1 MQVLNLNLI
10 LISMSFIEW
19 FYIFL
24 FSNLI
29 IFFGSQKLFRLAGVP
44 GWHAIIPFYNVVKH
58 LDIIKRPRWWLILCI
73 IPVINLLII
82 PVIWVELVK
91 RFNHNSRFDR
101 LLVILTLGLY
111 IFYIS
116 YISKKT
122 KIVEEISFSGFERSL
137 GSFIFAIVIAT
148 IVHNY
153 FLQPFVIPTGS
164 LEKTL
169 RVGDFLLVSKF
180 HYGARVPS
188 TVITLP
194 MVHDTIPIIKTR
206 SYLKNPQLPYIR
218 IPGFQEIKNND
229 IVVFNWP
236 ADTVRRFFIK
246 EKGVIKPRDKK
257 SNYVK
262 RAIGTPGDTF
272 QIKDGIILINGKK
285 NKLPDRAKPIF
296 KYEIKSGQGVSS
308 SKLLELEIDGFMR
321 KFVIKNLNQR
331 SYEEISNYILSIS
344 NTNDNEYL
352 VYTDDSGIPFNI
364 IRDNNI
370 IISELIDNTKEI
382 SLTFEDATMIE
393 NSKLFDTIFRV
404 TQEEGVSNLNFFPN
418 NKNFDW
424 NNDHFGPIYI
434 PKKGD
439 IIKIDTN
446 NIPIYK
452 KIIKDYE
459 INDVEI
465 LNGKI
470 IINGQEQE
478 SYTFKQDYYWMMGDN
493 RYNSEDSRVWGF
505 VPFDHVLGK
514 PVFIWM
520 SIDGLFNG
528 IKNWNFR
535 WDRIFT
541 TIGFEGK
548 PRSYFPHFIVFI
560 GLWQIYVFIKR
571 RRKTRV

>member
-1 MQVLNLNLI
+1 MNFTEWIYFFLI
-10 LISMSFIEW
+10 FNCLIFA
-19 FYIFL
+19 
-24 FSNLI
+24 
-29 IFFGSQKLFRLAGVP
+29 GSQKLFRLAGVP
-44 GWHAIIPFYNVVKH
+44 GWYAIIPFYNIIKH
-58 LDIIKRPRWWLILCI
+58 LDIIKRPRWWIILVF
-73 IPVINLLII
+73 IPVINLLMI
-82 PVIWVELVK
+82 PVIWVEFIK
-91 RFNHNSRFDR
+91 KFNHNSKIDR
-101 LLVILTLGLY
+101 ILVILTLG
-111 IFYIS
+111 FYFFHVS
-116 YISKKT
+116 YFSSKT
-122 KIVEEISFSGFERSL
+122 KLVDDISFSGFERSI

-188 TVITLP
+188 TVVTLP

-206 SYLKNPQLPYIR
+206 SYLKSPQLPYIR

-236 ADTVRRFFIK
+236 ADTVRRFFVK

-262 RAIGTPGDTF
+262 RALGIPGDTIE
-272 QIKDGIILINGKK
+272 IKDGIVFINGKK
-285 NKLPDRAKPIF
+285 NVLPERAKPIF
-296 KYEIKSGQGVSS
+296 TYNIKSNEGVSS
-308 SKLLELEIDGFMR
+308 NKLKELGIEGFIR
-321 KFVIKNLNQR
+321 KFIIKNLSQI

-352 VYTDDSGIPFNI
+352 VYTDDFGIPLSI
-364 IRDNNI
+364 IRENNL
-370 IISELIDNTKEI
+370 IISELIDSSREI
-382 SLTFEDATMIE
+382 SLTYEDAFKIE
-393 NSKLFDTIFRV
+393 NSNLFDTIYRV
-404 TQEEGVSNLNFFPN
+404 TQSKDLSNLNFFPN

-424 NNDHFGPIYI
+424 NNDYMGPIYI

-439 IIKIDTN
+439 KIDLSIDN
-446 NIPIYK
+446 LPLYK

-459 INDVEI
+459 FNDIVISNGRII
-465 LNGKI
+465 LNNK
-470 IINGQEQE
+470 EQN

-528 IKNWNFR
+528 IQNWKFR

-541 TIGFEGK
+541 TIGLDGK
-548 PRSYFPHFIVFI
+548 PRSYFPHFIAFI
-560 GLWQIYVFIKR
+560 VLWQVYVFIKR
-571 RRKTRV
+571 RKSKN

>member
-1 MQVLNLNLI
+1 
-10 LISMSFIEW
+10 MSFIEW
-19 FYIFL
+19 IYFFLIYNGLIFA
-24 FSNLI
+24 
-29 IFFGSQKLFRLAGVP
+29 GSQKLFRLAGVP
-44 GWHAIIPFYNVVKH
+44 GWHAIIPFYNIIKH
-58 LDIIKRPRWWLILCI
+58 LDIIQRPRWWIILVF
-73 IPVINLLII
+73 IPVINLLMI
-82 PVIWVELVK
+82 PVVWVEFIK
-91 RFNHNSRFDR
+91 RFNHNSKIDR
-101 LLVILTLGLY
+101 ILVILTLGFY
-111 IFYIS
+111 FFYIS
-116 YISKKT
+116 YVSSKT
-122 KIVEEISFSGFERSL
+122 KLVKEISFSGFERSI

-188 TVITLP
+188 TVVTLP

-206 SYLKNPQLPYIR
+206 SYLKSPQLPYIR

-236 ADTVRRFFIK
+236 ADTVRKFFVK

-262 RAIGTPGDTF
+262 RALGIPGDTIE
-272 QIKDGIILINGKK
+272 IKDGIIFINGKK
-285 NKLPDRAKPIF
+285 NVLPDRAKPIF
-296 KYEIKSGQGVSS
+296 TYNIRSEKGVSS
-308 SKLLELEIDGFMR
+308 NKLKEIGIEGFIR
-321 KFVIKNLNQR
+321 KFIIKNLTPR

-352 VYTDDSGIPFNI
+352 VYTDDSGIPLSI
-364 IRDNNI
+364 IRDYNI
-370 IISELIDNTKEI
+370 IISELIDSTREI
-382 SLTFEDATMIE
+382 SLTYEDAFKIE
-393 NSKLFDTIFRV
+393 NSNLFDTIYRV
-404 TQEEGVSNLNFFPN
+404 TQSKGVSNLNFFPN
-418 NKNFDW
+418 NNNFKW
-424 NNDHFGPIYI
+424 NNDYLGPIYI

-439 IIKIDTN
+439 QIDLSIDN
-446 NIPIYK
+446 LPLYK

-459 INDVEI
+459 FNDIEI
-465 LNGKI
+465 SNGRI
-470 IINGQEQE
+470 IINSEEQD

-528 IKNWNFR
+528 IQNWKFR

-541 TIGFEGK
+541 TIGLDGE
-548 PRSYFPHFIVFI
+548 PRSYLPHFVVFI
-560 GLWQIYVFIKR
+560 FLWQLYVFIKR
-571 RRKTRV
+571 RKSKS

>member
-1 MQVLNLNLI
+1 
-10 LISMSFIEW
+10 MSFIEW
-19 FYIFL
+19 IYFFLIYNGLIFA
-24 FSNLI
+24 
-29 IFFGSQKLFRLAGVP
+29 GSQKLFRLAGVP
-44 GWHAIIPFYNVVKH
+44 GWHAIIPFYNIIKH
-58 LDIIKRPRWWLILCI
+58 LDIIQRPRWWIILVF
-73 IPVINLLII
+73 IPVINLLMI
-82 PVIWVELVK
+82 PVVWVEFIK
-91 RFNHNSRFDR
+91 RFNHNSKIDR
-101 LLVILTLGLY
+101 ILVILTLGFY
-111 IFYIS
+111 FFYIS
-116 YISKKT
+116 YASRKT
-122 KIVEEISFSGFERSL
+122 KLVEEISFSGFERSI

-180 HYGARVPS
+180 HYGARIPS
-188 TVITLP
+188 TVVTLP

-206 SYLKNPQLPYIR
+206 SYLKSPQLPYIR

-236 ADTVRRFFIK
+236 ADTVRKFFVK

-262 RAIGTPGDTF
+262 RALGIPGDTIE
-272 QIKDGIILINGKK
+272 IKDGIIFINGKK
-285 NKLPDRAKPIF
+285 NVLPDRAKPIF
-296 KYEIKSGQGVSS
+296 TYNIRAEKGVSS
-308 SKLLELEIDGFMR
+308 NKLKEIGIEGFIR
-321 KFVIKNLNQR
+321 KFIIKNLTPR

-352 VYTDDSGIPFNI
+352 VYTDDSGIPLSI

-370 IISELIDNTKEI
+370 TISELIDSTREI
-382 SLTFEDATMIE
+382 SLTYEDAFKIE
-393 NSKLFDTIFRV
+393 NSNLFDTIYRV
-404 TQEEGVSNLNFFPN
+404 TQSKGVSNLNFFPN
-418 NKNFDW
+418 NNNFKW
-424 NNDHFGPIYI
+424 NNDYLGPIYI

-439 IIKIDTN
+439 QIDLSLDN
-446 NIPIYK
+446 LPLYK

-459 INDVEI
+459 FNDIEI
-465 LNGKI
+465 SNGRI
-470 IINGQEQE
+470 IINNEEQN

-528 IKNWNFR
+528 IQNWKFR

-541 TIGFEGK
+541 TIGLNGE
-548 PRSYFPHFIVFI
+548 PRSYFPHFIAFI
-560 GLWQIYVFIKR
+560 VLWQLYVFIKR
-571 RRKTRV
+571 RRSKS

>member
-1 MQVLNLNLI
+1 MNFTEWIYFFLI
-10 LISMSFIEW
+10 FNCLIFA
-19 FYIFL
+19 
-24 FSNLI
+24 
-29 IFFGSQKLFRLAGVP
+29 GSQKLFRLAGVP
-44 GWHAIIPFYNVVKH
+44 GWYAIIPFYNIIKH
-58 LDIIKRPRWWLILCI
+58 LDIIKRPRWWIILVF
-73 IPVINLLII
+73 IPVINLLMI
-82 PVIWVELVK
+82 PVIWVEFIK
-91 RFNHNSRFDR
+91 KFNHNSKIDR
-101 LLVILTLGLY
+101 ILVILTLG
-111 IFYIS
+111 FYFFHVS
-116 YISKKT
+116 YFSSKT
-122 KIVEEISFSGFERSL
+122 KLVDDISFSGFERSI

-188 TVITLP
+188 TVVTLP

-206 SYLKNPQLPYIR
+206 SYLKSPQLPYIR

-236 ADTVRRFFIK
+236 ADTVRRFFVK

-262 RAIGTPGDTF
+262 RALGIPGDTIE
-272 QIKDGIILINGKK
+272 IKDGVIFINGKK
-285 NKLPDRAKPIF
+285 NVLPDRAKPIF
-296 KYEIKSGQGVSS
+296 TYNIKSNEGVSS
-308 SKLLELEIDGFMR
+308 NKLKELGIEGFIR
-321 KFVIKNLNQR
+321 KFIIKNLSQI

-352 VYTDDSGIPFNI
+352 VYTDDFGIPLSI
-364 IRDNNI
+364 IRENNL
-370 IISELIDNTKEI
+370 IISELIDSSREI
-382 SLTFEDATMIE
+382 SLTYEDAFKIE
-393 NSKLFDTIFRV
+393 NSNLFDTIYRV
-404 TQEEGVSNLNFFPN
+404 TQSKDLSNLNFFPN

-424 NNDHFGPIYI
+424 NNDYMGPIYI

-439 IIKIDTN
+439 KIDLSIDN
-446 NIPIYK
+446 LPLYK

-459 INDVEI
+459 FNDIVISNGRII
-465 LNGKI
+465 LNNK
-470 IINGQEQE
+470 EQN

-528 IKNWNFR
+528 IQNWKFR

-541 TIGFEGK
+541 TIGLDGK
-548 PRSYFPHFIVFI
+548 PRSYFPHFIAFI
-560 GLWQIYVFIKR
+560 VLWQVYVFIKR
-571 RRKTRV
+571 RKSKN

>member
-1 MQVLNLNLI
+1 
-10 LISMSFIEW
+10 MSFIEW
-19 FYIFL
+19 IYFFLIYNGLIFA
-24 FSNLI
+24 
-29 IFFGSQKLFRLAGVP
+29 GSQKLFRLAGVP
-44 GWHAIIPFYNVVKH
+44 GWHAIIPFYNIIKH
-58 LDIIKRPRWWLILCI
+58 LDIIQRPRWWIILVF
-73 IPVINLLII
+73 IPVINLLMI
-82 PVIWVELVK
+82 PVVWVEFIK
-91 RFNHNSRFDR
+91 RFNHNSKIDR
-101 LLVILTLGLY
+101 ILVILTLGFY
-111 IFYIS
+111 FFYIS
-116 YISKKT
+116 YASSKT
-122 KIVEEISFSGFERSL
+122 KLVEEISFSGFERSI

-188 TVITLP
+188 TVVTLP

-206 SYLKNPQLPYIR
+206 SYLKSPQLPYIR

-236 ADTVRRFFIK
+236 ADTVRRFFVK

-262 RAIGTPGDTF
+262 RALGIPGDTIE
-272 QIKDGIILINGKK
+272 IKDGIIFINGKK
-285 NKLPDRAKPIF
+285 NVLPDRAKPIF
-296 KYEIKSGQGVSS
+296 TFNIRAEKGVSS
-308 SKLLELEIDGFMR
+308 NKLKEIGIEGFIR
-321 KFVIKNLNQR
+321 KFIIKNLTPR

-352 VYTDDSGIPFNI
+352 VYTDDSGIPLSI

-370 IISELIDNTKEI
+370 TISELIDSTREI
-382 SLTFEDATMIE
+382 SLTYEDAVKIQ
-393 NSKLFDTIFRV
+393 NSNLFDTIYRV
-404 TQEEGVSNLNFFPN
+404 TQSKGVSNLNFFPN
-418 NKNFDW
+418 NNNFKW
-424 NNDHFGPIYI
+424 NNDYLGPIYI

-439 IIKIDTN
+439 QIDLSLDN
-446 NIPIYK
+446 LPLYK

-459 INDVEI
+459 FNDVEI
-465 LNGKI
+465 SNGRI
-470 IINGQEQE
+470 IINNEE
-478 SYTFKQDYYWMMGDN
+478 RNSYTFKQDYYWMMGDN

-528 IKNWNFR
+528 IQNWKFR

-541 TIGFEGK
+541 TIGLDGE
-548 PRSYFPHFIVFI
+548 PRSYLPHFIALMV
-560 GLWQIYVFIKR
+560 LWQLYVFIKR
-571 RRKTRV
+571 RKSKN

>member
-1 MQVLNLNLI
+1 
-10 LISMSFIEW
+10 MSFIEW
-19 FYIFL
+19 IYFFLIYNGLIFA
-24 FSNLI
+24 
-29 IFFGSQKLFRLAGVP
+29 GSQKLFRLAGVP
-44 GWHAIIPFYNVVKH
+44 GWQAIIPFYNIIKY
-58 LDIIKRPRWWLILCI
+58 LDIIKRPRWWIILVF
-73 IPVINLLII
+73 IPVINLLMI
-82 PVIWVELVK
+82 PVIWVEFIK
-91 RFNHNSRFDR
+91 RFNHNSKIDR
-101 LLVILTLGLY
+101 ILVILTLGFY
-111 IFYIS
+111 FFYIS
-116 YISKKT
+116 YVSSKT
-122 KIVEEISFSGFERSL
+122 KLVREVSFSGFERSI

-188 TVITLP
+188 TVVTLP

-206 SYLKNPQLPYIR
+206 SYLKSPQLPYIR
-218 IPGFQEIKNND
+218 IPGFQQIKNND

-236 ADTVRRFFIK
+236 ADTVRKFFVK

-262 RAIGTPGDTF
+262 RALGIPGDTIE
-272 QIKDGIILINGKK
+272 IKDGIIFINGKK
-285 NKLPDRAKPIF
+285 NVLPDRAKPIF
-296 KYEIKSGQGVSS
+296 TYNIKSDQGVSS
-308 SKLLELEIDGFMR
+308 NKLKEIGIEGFIR
-321 KFVIKNLNQR
+321 KFIIKNLTPR

-352 VYTDDSGIPFNI
+352 IYTDDYGIPLSI

-370 IISELIDNTKEI
+370 IISELIDSTREI
-382 SLTFEDATMIE
+382 SLTYEDALKIE
-393 NSKLFDTIFRV
+393 NSNLFDTIYRV
-404 TQEEGVSNLNFFPN
+404 TQSEGVSNLNFFPN
-418 NKNFDW
+418 NKSFKW
-424 NNDHFGPIYI
+424 NNDYLGPIYI

-439 IIKIDTN
+439 EIDLN
-446 NIPIYK
+446 LDNLPLYK

-459 INDVEI
+459 FNDVDI
-465 LNGKI
+465 SNGRI
-470 IINGQEQE
+470 FINSKEQD

-520 SIDGLFNG
+520 SIDGLFSG
-528 IKNWNFR
+528 IQNWKFR

-541 TIGFEGK
+541 TIGLNGE
-548 PRSYFPHFIVFI
+548 PRSYFPHFIALI
-560 GLWQIYVFIKR
+560 AIWQLYVFFKR
-571 RRKTRV
+571 RKSKS

>member
-1 MQVLNLNLI
+1 
-10 LISMSFIEW
+10 MSFIEW
-19 FYIFL
+19 IYFFLIYNGLIFA
-24 FSNLI
+24 
-29 IFFGSQKLFRLAGVP
+29 GSQKLFRLAGVP
-44 GWHAIIPFYNVVKH
+44 GWHAIIPFYNIIKH
-58 LDIIKRPRWWLILCI
+58 LDIIQRPRWWIILVF
-73 IPVINLLII
+73 IPVINLLMI
-82 PVIWVELVK
+82 PVVWVEFIK
-91 RFNHNSRFDR
+91 RFNHNSKIDR
-101 LLVILTLGLY
+101 ILVILTLGFY
-111 IFYIS
+111 FFYIS
-116 YISKKT
+116 YASSKT
-122 KIVEEISFSGFERSL
+122 KLVEEISFSGFERSI

-188 TVITLP
+188 TVVTLP

-206 SYLKNPQLPYIR
+206 SYLKSPQLPYIR

-236 ADTVRRFFIK
+236 ADTVRRFFVK

-262 RAIGTPGDTF
+262 RALGIPGDTIE
-272 QIKDGIILINGKK
+272 IKDGIIFINGKK
-285 NKLPDRAKPIF
+285 NVLPDRAKPIF
-296 KYEIKSGQGVSS
+296 TYNIRSEKGVSS
-308 SKLLELEIDGFMR
+308 NKLKEIGIEGFIR
-321 KFVIKNLNQR
+321 KFIINNLTPR

-352 VYTDDSGIPFNI
+352 VYTDDSGIPLSI

-370 IISELIDNTKEI
+370 NISELIDSTREI
-382 SLTFEDATMIE
+382 SLTYEDAFKVE
-393 NSKLFDTIFRV
+393 NSNLFDTIYRV
-404 TQEEGVSNLNFFPN
+404 TQSKGVSNLNFFPN
-418 NKNFDW
+418 NNNFKW
-424 NNDHFGPIYI
+424 NNDYLGPIYI

-439 IIKIDTN
+439 QIDLSLDN
-446 NIPIYK
+446 LPLYK

-459 INDVEI
+459 FNDIEI
-465 LNGKI
+465 SNGRI
-470 IINGQEQE
+470 IINSEEQD

-528 IKNWNFR
+528 IQNWKFR

-541 TIGFEGK
+541 TIGLDGE
-548 PRSYFPHFIVFI
+548 PRSYLPHFIVFI
-560 GLWQIYVFIKR
+560 FLWQLYVFIKR
-571 RRKTRV
+571 RKSKN

>member
-1 MQVLNLNLI
+1 
-10 LISMSFIEW
+10 MSFIEW
-19 FYIFL
+19 IYFFLIYNGLIFA
-24 FSNLI
+24 
-29 IFFGSQKLFRLAGVP
+29 GSQKLFRLAGVP
-44 GWHAIIPFYNVVKH
+44 GWHSIIPFYNIIKH
-58 LDIIKRPRWWLILCI
+58 LDIIQRPRWWIILVF
-73 IPVINLLII
+73 IPVINLLMI
-82 PVIWVELVK
+82 PVVWVEFIK
-91 RFNHNSRFDR
+91 RFNHNSKIDR
-101 LLVILTLGLY
+101 ILVILTLGFY
-111 IFYIS
+111 FFYIS
-116 YISKKT
+116 YVSSKT
-122 KIVEEISFSGFERSL
+122 KLVKEISFSGFERSI

-188 TVITLP
+188 TIVTLP

-206 SYLKNPQLPYIR
+206 SYLKSPQLPYIR

-236 ADTVRRFFIK
+236 ADTVRKFFVK

-262 RAIGTPGDTF
+262 RALGIPGDTIE
-272 QIKDGIILINGKK
+272 IKDGIIFINGKK
-285 NKLPDRAKPIF
+285 NVLPDRAKPIF
-296 KYEIKSGQGVSS
+296 TYNIRSEKGVSS
-308 SKLLELEIDGFMR
+308 NKLKEIGIEGFIR
-321 KFVIKNLNQR
+321 KFIIKNLTPR

-352 VYTDDSGIPFNI
+352 VYTDDSGIPLSI
-364 IRDNNI
+364 IRNNNI
-370 IISELIDNTKEI
+370 TISELIDSTREI
-382 SLTFEDATMIE
+382 SLTYEDAFKIE
-393 NSKLFDTIFRV
+393 NSNLFDTIYRV
-404 TQEEGVSNLNFFPN
+404 TQSKGVSNLNFFPN
-418 NKNFDW
+418 NNNFKW
-424 NNDHFGPIYI
+424 NNDYLGPIYI

-439 IIKIDTN
+439 QIDLSLDN
-446 NIPIYK
+446 LPLYK

-459 INDVEI
+459 FNDIEI
-465 LNGKI
+465 SNGKI
-470 IINGQEQE
+470 IINSKEQD
-478 SYTFKQDYYWMMGDN
+478 SYIFKQDYYWMMGDN

-528 IKNWNFR
+528 IQNWKFR

-541 TIGFEGK
+541 TIGLDGE
-548 PRSYFPHFIVFI
+548 PRSYLPHFILFI
-560 GLWQIYVFIKR
+560 FLWKLNAFIKR
-571 RRKTRV
+571 RKSKS

>member
-1 MQVLNLNLI
+1 
-10 LISMSFIEW
+10 MSFIEW
-19 FYIFL
+19 IYFFLIYNGLIFA
-24 FSNLI
+24 
-29 IFFGSQKLFRLAGVP
+29 GSQKLFRLAGVP
-44 GWHAIIPFYNVVKH
+44 GWHAVIPFYNIIKH
-58 LDIIKRPRWWLILCI
+58 LDIIQRPRWWIILVF
-73 IPVINLLII
+73 IPVINLLMI
-82 PVIWVELVK
+82 PVVWVEFIK
-91 RFNHNSRFDR
+91 RFNHNSKIDR
-101 LLVILTLGLY
+101 ILVILSLGFY
-111 IFYIS
+111 FFYIS
-116 YISKKT
+116 YVSSKT
-122 KIVEEISFSGFERSL
+122 KLVKEISFSGFERSI

-188 TVITLP
+188 TVVTLP

-206 SYLKNPQLPYIR
+206 SYLKSPQLPYIR

-236 ADTVRRFFIK
+236 ADTVRKFFVK

-262 RAIGTPGDTF
+262 RALGIPGDTIE
-272 QIKDGIILINGKK
+272 IKDGIIFINGKK
-285 NKLPDRAKPIF
+285 NVLPDRAKPIF
-296 KYEIKSGQGVSS
+296 TYNIKSEKGVSS
-308 SKLLELEIDGFMR
+308 NKLKEIGIEGFIR
-321 KFVIKNLNQR
+321 KFIIKNLTPR
-331 SYEEISNYILSIS
+331 SYEEISDYILSIS

-352 VYTDDSGIPFNI
+352 VYTDDSGIPLSI
-364 IRDNNI
+364 IRNNNI
-370 IISELIDNTKEI
+370 TISELIDSTREI
-382 SLTFEDATMIE
+382 SLTYEDAFKIE
-393 NSKLFDTIFRV
+393 NSNLFDSIYRV
-404 TQEEGVSNLNFFPN
+404 TQSKGVSNLNFFPN
-418 NKNFDW
+418 NNYFKW
-424 NNDHFGPIYI
+424 NNDYLGPIYI

-439 IIKIDTN
+439 QIDLSLDN
-446 NIPIYK
+446 LPLYK

-459 INDVEI
+459 FNDIEI
-465 LNGKI
+465 SNGRI
-470 IINGQEQE
+470 IINNEEQN

-528 IKNWNFR
+528 IQNWKFR

-541 TIGFEGK
+541 TIGLDGE
-548 PRSYFPHFIVFI
+548 PRSYLPHFIVFI
-560 GLWQIYVFIKR
+560 FLWQLYVFVKR
-571 RRKTRV
+571 KKFKI

>member
-1 MQVLNLNLI
+1 
-10 LISMSFIEW
+10 MSFIEW
-19 FYIFL
+19 IYFFLIYNGLIFA
-24 FSNLI
+24 
-29 IFFGSQKLFRLAGVP
+29 GSQKLFRLAGVHA
-44 GWHAIIPFYNVVKH
+44 WLAIIPFYNIIKH
-58 LDIIKRPRWWLILCI
+58 LDIIQRPRWWIILVF
-73 IPVINLLII
+73 IPVINLLMI
-82 PVIWVELVK
+82 PVIWVEFIK
-91 RFNHNSRFDR
+91 KFNHNSKIDR
-101 LLVILTLGLY
+101 ILVILTLG
-111 IFYIS
+111 FYFFYVS
-116 YISKKT
+116 YFSSKT
-122 KIVEEISFSGFERSL
+122 KLVDDISFSGFERSI

-188 TVITLP
+188 TVVTLP

-206 SYLKNPQLPYIR
+206 SYLKSPQLPYIR

-236 ADTVRRFFIK
+236 ADTVRRFFVK

-262 RAIGTPGDTF
+262 RALGIPGDTIE
-272 QIKDGIILINGKK
+272 IKDGIIFINSKK
-285 NKLPDRAKPIF
+285 NVLPDRAKPIF
-296 KYEIKSGQGVSS
+296 TYNIKSNEGVSS
-308 SKLLELEIDGFMR
+308 NKLKELGIEGFVR
-321 KFVIKNLNQR
+321 KFIIKNLSQI

-352 VYTDDSGIPFNI
+352 VYTDDSGIPLSI
-364 IRDNNI
+364 IRENNL
-370 IISELIDNTKEI
+370 IISELIDSSREI
-382 SLTFEDATMIE
+382 SLTYQDAFKIE
-393 NSKLFDTIFRV
+393 NSNVFDTIYRV
-404 TQEEGVSNLNFFPN
+404 TQSKDVSNLNFFPN
-418 NKNFDW
+418 NKNFNW
-424 NNDHFGPIYI
+424 NNDYMGPIYI

-439 IIKIDTN
+439 KIDLSLDN
-446 NIPIYK
+446 LPLYK

-459 INDVEI
+459 FNDIVI
-465 LNGKI
+465 SNGRI
-470 IINGQEQE
+470 IINSKEQD

-528 IKNWNFR
+528 IQNWKFR

-541 TIGFEGK
+541 TIGLDGK
-548 PRSYFPHFIVFI
+548 PTSYFPHFIAFI
-560 GLWQIYVFIKR
+560 VLWQVYVFIKR
-571 RRKTRV
+571 RKSKD

>member
-1 MQVLNLNLI
+1 
-10 LISMSFIEW
+10 MSFIEW
-19 FYIFL
+19 IYFFLIYNGLIFA
-24 FSNLI
+24 
-29 IFFGSQKLFRLAGVP
+29 GSQKLFRLAGVP
-44 GWHAIIPFYNVVKH
+44 GWHAIIPFYNIIKH
-58 LDIIKRPRWWLILCI
+58 LDIIQRPRWWIILVF
-73 IPVINLLII
+73 IPVINLLMI
-82 PVIWVELVK
+82 PVVWVEFIK
-91 RFNHNSRFDR
+91 RFNHNSKIDR
-101 LLVILTLGLY
+101 ILVILTLGFY
-111 IFYIS
+111 FFYIS
-116 YISKKT
+116 YVSSKT
-122 KIVEEISFSGFERSL
+122 KLVKEISFSGFERSI

-188 TVITLP
+188 TVVTLP

-206 SYLKNPQLPYIR
+206 SYLKSPQLPYIR

-236 ADTVRRFFIK
+236 ADTVRKFFVK

-262 RAIGTPGDTF
+262 RALGIPGDTIE
-272 QIKDGIILINGKK
+272 IKDGIIFINGKK
-285 NKLPDRAKPIF
+285 NVLPDRAKPIF
-296 KYEIKSGQGVSS
+296 TFNIRAEKGVSS
-308 SKLLELEIDGFMR
+308 NKLKEIGIEGFIR
-321 KFVIKNLNQR
+321 KFIIKNLTPR

-352 VYTDDSGIPFNI
+352 VYTDDSGIPLSI

-370 IISELIDNTKEI
+370 TISELIDSTREI
-382 SLTFEDATMIE
+382 SLTYEDAVKIQ
-393 NSKLFDTIFRV
+393 NSNLFDTIYRV
-404 TQEEGVSNLNFFPN
+404 TQSKGVSNLNFFPN
-418 NKNFDW
+418 NNNFKW
-424 NNDHFGPIYI
+424 NNDYLGPIYI

-439 IIKIDTN
+439 QIDLSLDN
-446 NIPIYK
+446 LPLYK

-459 INDVEI
+459 FNDIEI
-465 LNGKI
+465 SNGRI
-470 IINGQEQE
+470 IINSEEQD

-528 IKNWNFR
+528 IQNWKFR

-541 TIGFEGK
+541 TIGLDGE
-548 PRSYFPHFIVFI
+548 PRSYLPHFIVFI
-560 GLWQIYVFIKR
+560 FLWQLYVFIKK
-571 RRKTRV
+571 RKSKS

>member
-1 MQVLNLNLI
+1 
-10 LISMSFIEW
+10 MSFIEW
-19 FYIFL
+19 IYFFLIYNGLIFA
-24 FSNLI
+24 
-29 IFFGSQKLFRLAGVP
+29 GSQKLFRLAGVP
-44 GWHAIIPFYNVVKH
+44 GWHAIIPFYNIIKH
-58 LDIIKRPRWWLILCI
+58 LDIIQRPRWWIILVF
-73 IPVINLLII
+73 IPVINLLMI
-82 PVIWVELVK
+82 PVVWVEFIK
-91 RFNHNSRFDR
+91 RFNHNSKIDR
-101 LLVILTLGLY
+101 ILVILTLGFY
-111 IFYIS
+111 FFYIS
-116 YISKKT
+116 YVSSKT
-122 KIVEEISFSGFERSL
+122 KLVKEISFSGFERSI

-188 TVITLP
+188 TVVTLP

-206 SYLKNPQLPYIR
+206 SYLKSPQLPYIR

-236 ADTVRRFFIK
+236 ADTVRKFFVK

-262 RAIGTPGDTF
+262 RALGIPGDTIE
-272 QIKDGIILINGKK
+272 IKDGIIFINGKK
-285 NKLPDRAKPIF
+285 NVLPDRAKPIF
-296 KYEIKSGQGVSS
+296 TYNIRSEKGVSS
-308 SKLLELEIDGFMR
+308 NKLKEIGIEGFIR
-321 KFVIKNLNQR
+321 KFIIKNLTPR

-352 VYTDDSGIPFNI
+352 VYTDDSGIPLSI

-370 IISELIDNTKEI
+370 NISELIDSTREI
-382 SLTFEDATMIE
+382 SLTYEDASKVE
-393 NSKLFDTIFRV
+393 NSNLFDTIYRV
-404 TQEEGVSNLNFFPN
+404 TQSKGVSNLNFFPN
-418 NKNFDW
+418 NNNFKW
-424 NNDHFGPIYI
+424 NNDYLGPIYI

-439 IIKIDTN
+439 QIDLSLDN
-446 NIPIYK
+446 LPLYK

-459 INDVEI
+459 FNDIEI
-465 LNGKI
+465 SNGRI
-470 IINGQEQE
+470 IINSEEQD

-528 IKNWNFR
+528 IQNWKFR

-541 TIGFEGK
+541 TIGLDGE
-548 PRSYFPHFIVFI
+548 PRSYLPHFIVFI
-560 GLWQIYVFIKR
+560 FLWQLYVFIKR
-571 RRKTRV
+571 RKSKN

>member
-1 MQVLNLNLI
+1 MG
-10 LISMSFIEW
+10 FIEW
-19 FYIFL
+19 ICFFLIYNVLIFV
-24 FSNLI
+24 
-29 IFFGSQKLFRLAGVP
+29 GSQKLFSLAGIP
-44 GWHAIIPFYNVVKH
+44 GWHAIIPFYNIVKH
-58 LDIIKRPRWWLILCI
+58 LDIIKRPRWWIILVF
-73 IPVINLLII
+73 IPVINLLMI
-82 PVIWVELVK
+82 PVVWVELIK
-91 RFNHNSRFDR
+91 RFNHNSKIDR
-101 LLVILTLGLY
+101 ILVILTLGLY

-116 YISKKT
+116 YVSNKT
-122 KIVEEISFSGFERSL
+122 KLVKEISFSGFERSI

-164 LEKTL
+164 LERTL
-169 RVGDFLLVSKF
+169 KVGDFLLVSKF

-188 TVITLP
+188 TVVTLP

-206 SYLKNPQLPYIR
+206 SYLKSPQLPYIR

-236 ADTVRRFFIK
+236 ADTVRKFFVK

-262 RAIGTPGDTF
+262 RALGIPGDTIE
-272 QIKDGIILINGKK
+272 IKDGIIFINGQK
-285 NKLPDRAKPIF
+285 NILPDRAKPIF
-296 KYEIKSGQGVSS
+296 TYNIKSDQGVSS
-308 SKLLELEIDGFMR
+308 NKLKEIGIDGFIR
-321 KFVIKNLNQR
+321 KFIIKNLTPR
-331 SYEEISNYILSIS
+331 SYEEILNYILSIS

-352 VYTDDSGIPFNI
+352 VYTDDSGIPISI

-370 IISELIDNTKEI
+370 IISELIDSSREI
-382 SLTFEDATMIE
+382 SLTYEDAFKIE
-393 NSKLFDTIFRV
+393 NSKLFDTIYRV
-404 TQEEGVSNLNFFPN
+404 TQSKGVSNLNFFPN
-418 NKNFDW
+418 NSNFNW
-424 NNDHFGPIYI
+424 NNDYLGPIYI

-439 IIKIDTN
+439 EIDLSLDN
-446 NIPIYK
+446 LPLYK

-459 INDVEI
+459 FNDVEI
-465 LNGKI
+465 SNGRI
-470 IINGQEQE
+470 IINSKEQD
-478 SYTFKQDYYWMMGDN
+478 SYKFKQDYYWMMGDN

-528 IKNWNFR
+528 IQNWKFR

-541 TIGFEGK
+541 TIGLNGE
-548 PRSYFPHFIVFI
+548 PRSYFPHFIAFI
-560 GLWQIYVFIKR
+560 VLWQLYVFIKR
-571 RRKTRV
+571 RKSKS

>member
-1 MQVLNLNLI
+1 
-10 LISMSFIEW
+10 MSFIEW
-19 FYIFL
+19 IYFFLIYNGLIFA
-24 FSNLI
+24 
-29 IFFGSQKLFRLAGVP
+29 GSQKLFRLAGVP
-44 GWHAIIPFYNVVKH
+44 GWHAIIPFYNIIKH
-58 LDIIKRPRWWLILCI
+58 LDIIQRPRWWIILVF
-73 IPVINLLII
+73 IPVINLLMI
-82 PVIWVELVK
+82 PVVWVEFIK
-91 RFNHNSRFDR
+91 RFNHNSKIDR
-101 LLVILTLGLY
+101 ILVILTLGFY
-111 IFYIS
+111 FFYIS
-116 YISKKT
+116 YASSKT
-122 KIVEEISFSGFERSL
+122 KLVEEISFSGFERSI

-188 TVITLP
+188 TVVTLP

-206 SYLKNPQLPYIR
+206 SYLKSPQLPYIR

-236 ADTVRRFFIK
+236 ADTVRRFFVK

-262 RAIGTPGDTF
+262 RALGIPGDTIE
-272 QIKDGIILINGKK
+272 IKDGIIFINGKK
-285 NKLPDRAKPIF
+285 NVLPDRAKPIF
-296 KYEIKSGQGVSS
+296 TYNIRSEKGVSS
-308 SKLLELEIDGFMR
+308 NKLKEIGIEGFIR
-321 KFVIKNLNQR
+321 KFIIKNLTPR

-352 VYTDDSGIPFNI
+352 VYTDDSGIPLSI

-370 IISELIDNTKEI
+370 NISELIDSTREI
-382 SLTFEDATMIE
+382 SLTYEDAFKVE
-393 NSKLFDTIFRV
+393 NSNLFDTIYRV
-404 TQEEGVSNLNFFPN
+404 TQSKGVSNLNFFPN
-418 NKNFDW
+418 NNNFKW
-424 NNDHFGPIYI
+424 NNDYLGPIYI

-439 IIKIDTN
+439 QIDLSLDN
-446 NIPIYK
+446 LPLYK

-459 INDVEI
+459 FNDIEI
-465 LNGKI
+465 SNGRI
-470 IINGQEQE
+470 IINNEEQN

-528 IKNWNFR
+528 IQNWKFR

-541 TIGFEGK
+541 TIGLDGE
-548 PRSYFPHFIVFI
+548 PRSYLPHFIAFMI
-560 GLWQIYVFIKR
+560 LWQLYVFIKR
-571 RRKTRV
+571 RKSKN

>member
-1 MQVLNLNLI
+1 
-10 LISMSFIEW
+10 MSFIEW
-19 FYIFL
+19 IYFFLIYNGLIFA
-24 FSNLI
+24 
-29 IFFGSQKLFRLAGVP
+29 GSQKLFRLAGVP
-44 GWHAIIPFYNVVKH
+44 GWHAIIPFYNIIKH
-58 LDIIKRPRWWLILCI
+58 LDIIQRPRWWILLVF
-73 IPVINLLII
+73 IPVINLLMI
-82 PVIWVELVK
+82 PVVWVEFIK
-91 RFNHNSRFDR
+91 RFNHNSKIDR
-101 LLVILTLGLY
+101 VLVILTLGFY
-111 IFYIS
+111 FFYIS
-116 YISKKT
+116 YVSSKT
-122 KIVEEISFSGFERSL
+122 KLVKEISFSGFERSI

-188 TVITLP
+188 TVVTLP

-206 SYLKNPQLPYIR
+206 SYLKSPQLPYIR

-236 ADTVRRFFIK
+236 ADTVRKFFVK

-262 RAIGTPGDTF
+262 RALGIPGDTIE
-272 QIKDGIILINGKK
+272 IKDGIIFINGKK
-285 NKLPDRAKPIF
+285 NVLPDRAKPIF
-296 KYEIKSGQGVSS
+296 TYNIRSEKGVSS
-308 SKLLELEIDGFMR
+308 NKLKEIGIEGFIR
-321 KFVIKNLNQR
+321 KFIIKNLTPR

-352 VYTDDSGIPFNI
+352 VYTDDSGIPLSI

-370 IISELIDNTKEI
+370 TISELIDSTREI
-382 SLTFEDATMIE
+382 SLTYEDAFKIE
-393 NSKLFDTIFRV
+393 NSNLFDTIYRV
-404 TQEEGVSNLNFFPN
+404 TESKGVSNLNFFPN
-418 NKNFDW
+418 NNNFKW
-424 NNDHFGPIYI
+424 NNDYLGPIYI

-439 IIKIDTN
+439 QIDLSLDN
-446 NIPIYK
+446 LPLYK

-459 INDVEI
+459 FNDIEI
-465 LNGKI
+465 SNGRI
-470 IINGQEQE
+470 IINSEEQD

-528 IKNWNFR
+528 IQNWKFR

-541 TIGFEGK
+541 TIGLDGE
-548 PRSYFPHFIVFI
+548 PRSYLPHFIVFI
-560 GLWQIYVFIKR
+560 FLWQLYVFIKR
-571 RRKTRV
+571 KKSKI